1 MQYTQNTNRI
11 LKEDIKKQFEAV
23 EGLNISLEDR
33 IKIISSDI
41 SYRHNIVYSIVKKLV
56 LSTFLDYNNTAIKGA

>member
-1 MQYTQNTNRI
+1 MQHIQNTNRI

-23 EGLNISLEDR
+23 EELNISLEDR

-41 SYRHNIVYSIVKKLV
+41 SYRYKIVYSTVKSIVTATFIEYN
-56 LSTFLDYNNTAIKGA
+56 STVKGA